1 LARIVVILEPMI
13 LASQRCDDQY
23 TFRNSSRLDLNITLT
38 LGESGSQARRGF
50 IAVDK
55 DRIRI
60 WILKKN
66 FREIGKLLEHVNAL
80 SGPESPT
87 LPEGE

>member
-1 LARIVVILEPMI
+1 MWTTSDE
-13 LASQRCDDQY
+13 
-23 TFRNSSRLDLNITLT
+23 SSTSIISSPGYETTPSLWEGRPLRA
-38 LGESGSQARRGF
+38 GEGSV
-50 IAVDK
+50 AVDK

-60 WILKKN
+60 CIPEVT
-66 FREIGKLLEHVNAL
+66 RPVIGKLLEHVKAL